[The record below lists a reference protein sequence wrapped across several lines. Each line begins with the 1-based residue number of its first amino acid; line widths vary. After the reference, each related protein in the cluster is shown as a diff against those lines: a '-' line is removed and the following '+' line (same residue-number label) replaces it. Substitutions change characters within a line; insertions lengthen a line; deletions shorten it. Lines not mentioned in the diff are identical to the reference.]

1 MITQRQLDAAR
12 QYAWL
17 RAAYFH
23 DEMARSALEDPDV
36 AADSKIVRTGG
47 EAGLESPDAVL
58 GDTVALDVVP
68 DTETSRQAHLGR
80 CGVDEAGQLLP
91 YEPATSE
98 FLAEIFGS

>member
-12 QYAWL
+12 RYTWL

-23 DEMARSALEDPDV
+23 DEMVRSALEDPDV
-36 AADSKIVRTGG
+36 AADSKIVKTGDD
-47 EAGLESPDAVL
+47 AGLETPDAVL
-58 GDTVALDVVP
+58 GEAVALDVVP

-80 CGVDEAGQLLP
+80 CGVDDAGQLLP

-98 FLAEIFGS
+98 FLAEIFES